1 MASSK
6 RMELAVGVFVV
17 LGVAALLMLALKVSD
32 LTSLREEA
40 SYHIS
45 AQFDNIGSLKVRA
58 TVTVAGVRIG
68 RVSSIRVDPQSYR
81 AVVVLSIE
89 NQYNQLPKDTSAS
102 ILTTGLVGEQY
113 IGLEP
118 GGDENLLKE
127 GDTLKL
133 TQSALVIERLIGH
146 FLTSMDKK

>member
-58 TVTVAGVRIG
+58 PVTLAGVRIG